1 MQLVHLMLKL
11 NYGIL
16 KVENLFA
23 ILMQLQVQ
31 YQSISL
37 NCSIPIVLVN
47 AWSLAFSPDG
57 QYIATGSF
65 GGKVD
70 LYRSETG
77 QKEMTLDTQTKF
89 VLSAI
94 YVNKAPLLLFLLCVK
109 GIKFIHRVLTESYL
123 HAVHKMVS

>member
-1 MQLVHLMLKL
+1 
-11 NYGIL
+11 
-16 KVENLFA
+16 
-23 ILMQLQVQ
+23 MQLQVL
-31 YQSISL
+31 YEILL
-37 NCSIPIVLVN
+37 NRFFLIICFILVN

-70 LYRSETG
+70 LYNSESG

-94 YVNKAPLLLFLLCVK
+94 YVQKILFYKTERNMFSV
-109 GIKFIHRVLTESYL
+109 IFRVLMENYL
-123 HAVHKMVS
+123 HVVHKMVS

>member
-1 MQLVHLMLKL
+1 M
-11 NYGIL
+11 
-16 KVENLFA
+16 NLFL
-23 ILMQLQVQ
+23 IEFSMNL
-31 YQSISL
+31 
-37 NCSIPIVLVN
+37 VLVN

-70 LYRSETG
+70 LYNSENG

-94 YVNKAPLLLFLLCVK
+94 YVKKILFMNK
-109 GIKFIHRVLTESYL
+109 T
-123 HAVHKMVS
+123 

>member
-1 MQLVHLMLKL
+1 MPPQ
-11 NYGIL
+11 
-16 KVENLFA
+16 VEHGVL
-23 ILMQLQVQ
+23 LRGE
-31 YQSISL
+31 SL
-37 NCSIPIVLVN
+37 SRRVVVN

-70 LYRSETG
+70 LYNSDTG

-94 YVNKAPLLLFLLCVK
+94 YVNSRALLRSKSEDDHERCFHC
-109 GIKFIHRVLTESYL
+109 RVPMGNYSP
-123 HAVHKMVS
+123 AVHRTAS

>member
-1 MQLVHLMLKL
+1 MK
-11 NYGIL
+11 Y
-16 KVENLFA
+16 
-23 ILMQLQVQ
+23 
-31 YQSISL
+31 YQIDFFYFI
-37 NCSIPIVLVN
+37 CFILVN

-70 LYRSETG
+70 LYNSESG

-94 YVNKAPLLLFLLCVK
+94 YVKKILFYK
-109 GIKFIHRVLTESYL
+109 TKKRRNMFFIIFRVLMESYL
-123 HAVHKMVS
+123 HVVHKMVS